1 MSQRPED
8 STADP
13 DRRPE
18 GDADRG
24 AGEQRKRA
32 LKPWHVVSS
41 TLAAAFGVQS
51 SRNRERDFT
60 HGKAHHFIIA
70 GIVFTVVFVLAV
82 VLVVNLVLKSA
93 G

>member
-8 STADP
+8 SSTDP

-18 GDADRG
+18 GDETRD
-24 AGEQRKRA
+24 AGERRKGG
-32 LKPWHVVSS
+32 LKPWHVVTS

-60 HGKAHHFIIA
+60 HGKALHFIIA
-70 GIVFTVVFVLAV
+70 GIVFTVAFVLTV